1 MKPRRSRAAFFIA
14 GILFFLSS
22 MLPLCAQE
30 GKTTVV
36 TVKYARH
43 TEYEKNEASGNE
55 IIVLIGNVSMT
66 VEKGKSKIDIEA
78 STVRYDRKTS
88 MLFAQGGVV
97 LKSTGS
103 GGSQDATADSMLL
116 NTDTLEGIF
125 DNSRMVRFGGDDSSI
140 PSGSTLVA
148 AATILGTGASGT
160 MAFKHATIT
169 FCDDENPHWKI
180 RASKAWMLPGGEFAF
195 LNALLYVGQVP
206 LLYLPAFYYPK
217 DELIFNPV
225 VGYDARRG
233 YFLQTTTYLW
243 GRKPLTAYGSDSD
256 DGSFSFGRPSRL
268 KEQEREGIV
277 LHNLDTDYTGQT
289 KDYLKLTAD
298 YYTRLGGM
306 LGLDGNYTG
315 GRAAIPSVNGFFN
328 VGFSNTVFYNEDDDA
343 FSRYGL
349 SNKGYQRFKDSSSF
363 LGVDLPFRYAGKLS
377 VTGKGRPNYSL
388 SMPLYSDPYFLVD
401 YGSRNEYM
409 DWIRFLT
416 RSSSE
421 EVSDEMKTT
430 DDDSRMVSS
439 FNWDA
444 KASYAFPELSKL
456 NSYYLSSANINLSS
470 SIKFNSWKR
479 TDTLFKEQP
488 LTWQSYSPERKI
500 FYPSLVT
507 PINFSFSVKGSLYK
521 FPYDKGT
528 AAEDTGSEELAS
540 NESDEDGE
548 GDVGEDEENVPVAT
562 LFTSDDLPALDDI
575 SLPPLA
581 EFKDFQYSLDY
592 SISSNFVRQNSYN
605 ASMLFTEDTSFDWN
619 KTYST
624 YYELKGP
631 IDVINNLSYR
641 DKFISMS
648 NTISF
653 DPHYQKHPNLD
664 GYTSEASKNSVLNA
678 DYGAKKFDINDVNVV
693 SFRPFMYDGVIY
705 DTGLDWKSK
714 VRLLRTKFIGDAENP
729 DWDYLAVKGDDES
742 ITENTLIGYVVAKED
757 AKFSQKITASLSLP
771 PRSGEKDF
779 KVDLTFPYVECG
791 FSTGVERI
799 DSVDED
805 EDPEFKD
812 KPFKQY
818 LSVSM
823 QDSRPKL
830 LKPLK
835 FTESY
840 SFNMEENYHDY
851 LKFALS
857 WNGFQAA
864 YTMQHAYGYNYDPA
878 TGWTADKEKE
888 FRPYNLSISYSS
900 PAKKFRW
907 WSNRIT
913 WAPSLQTSF
922 VYDLA
927 KPTESYFT
935 FIPAMTFKIN
945 QFLYLTFSSESQNS
959 VVFRYF
965 EDFTKYG
972 SVISGEK
979 NPLKDLAD
987 SFAFWDM
994 DRRKAS
1000 GFKIKNFKMTV
1011 AHNLHDWTFASS
1023 YMFKPKLTK
1032 DENNKSVYS
1041 YDPYFSF
1048 IISWRPMSGLRTQ
1061 VVDEY
1066 GEVQLNP

>member
-1 MKPRRSRAAFFIA
+1 M
-14 GILFFLSS
+14 
-22 MLPLCAQE
+22 
-30 GKTTVV
+30 V
-36 TVKYARH
+36 TVKSARH

-55 IIVLIGNVSMT
+55 IIVLTGNVSMS
-66 VEKGKSKIDIEA
+66 VEKGRTTIDIEA

-88 MLFAQGGVV
+88 MLFAQGGVI
-97 LKSTGS
+97 LKSSGS

-125 DNSRMVRFGGDDSSI
+125 DNSRIVRFGGDDSSI

-148 AATILGTGASGT
+148 SSKILGTGASGA
-160 MAFKHATIT
+160 MAFKHATIS

-217 DELIFNPV
+217 DEPVFNPV
-225 VGYDARRG
+225 IGYDARRG

-243 GRKPLTAYGSDSD
+243 GRKPLSAYGSDSD
-256 DGSFSFGRPSRL
+256 DESFSFGRPSRL
-268 KEQEREGIV
+268 KEQEREGLI
-277 LHNLDTDYTGQT
+277 LHNLDEDYAGDT
-289 KDYLKLTAD
+289 KDFLKLTAD
-298 YYTRLGGM
+298 YYSRMGGM

-315 GRAAIPSVNGFFN
+315 KNGIPSINGFLDL
-328 VGFSNTVFYNEDDDA
+328 GFSNTVFYSEDDDA

-349 SNKGYQRFKDSSSF
+349 SEKGYKKFKDSSSF
-363 LGVDLPFRYAGKLS
+363 LGLNFPFRYAGKLS
-377 VTGKGRPNYSL
+377 VKGNGKPNYSL

-409 DWIRFLT
+409 NWIKFLT

-421 EVSDEMKTT
+421 EISDAMKDT
-430 DDDSRMVSS
+430 DEDSRLVSS

-444 KASYAFPELSKL
+444 KVSYSFPELSKL
-456 NSYYLSSANINLSS
+456 NSYYLTNSNVNVAS

-479 TDTLFKEQP
+479 ADNFFKEQP
-488 LTWQSYSPERKI
+488 LSWRTYSPERKV

-507 PINFSFSVKGSLYK
+507 PIDISFSAKGSLYK
-521 FPYDKGT
+521 FPYDKET
-528 AAEDTGSEELAS
+528 PGSETADSDKQEEKEGNGEEEGALAEAS
-540 NESDEDGE
+540 
-548 GDVGEDEENVPVAT
+548 
-562 LFTSDDLPALDDI
+562 LFSPEDLPDLNDI
-575 SLPPLA
+575 SLPSLA
-581 EFKDFQYSLDY
+581 EFKGFQYSLDY
-592 SISSNFVRQNSYN
+592 SVSPKFVRQNSYS
-605 ASMLFTEDTSFDWN
+605 APMLFTEDTSFDWD
-619 KTYST
+619 KTYSS

-631 IDVINNLSYR
+631 IDLINNMSYR
-641 DKFISMS
+641 DRFVSMS
-648 NTISF
+648 NTLSF

-664 GYTSEASKNSVLNA
+664 GYTSESSKNSVLNA
-678 DYGAKKFDINDVNVV
+678 DYGAKKLDINNVNVI
-693 SFRPFMYDGVIY
+693 SFRPFMYDGVLY

-714 VRLLRTKFIGDAENP
+714 VRLLRTEFVGDAENP
-729 DWDYLAVKGDDES
+729 DWDYLPVKGDDES
-742 ITENTLIGYVVAKED
+742 ITENVLIGYVSAKED
-757 AKFSQKITASLSLP
+757 TKISQKFTASLSLP
-771 PRSGEKDF
+771 PRSGERDF
-779 KVDLTFPYVECG
+779 KVDLTFPYVTCG
-791 FSTGVERI
+791 FSAGVERV
-799 DSVDED
+799 DSADKD

-812 KPFKQY
+812 KPLKQY
-818 LSVSM
+818 LTVNM
-823 QDSRPKL
+823 QDSKLKL
-830 LKPLK
+830 LKPLN

-840 SFNMEENYHDY
+840 SFNMEDNHHDN
-851 LKFALS
+851 LKLALS
-857 WNGFQAA
+857 WNGLQAA
-864 YTMQHAYGYNYDPA
+864 YTMQYAYGYSYA
-878 TGWTADKEKE
+878 QSTGWTADKEKD
-888 FRPYNLSISYSS
+888 FRPYSLSLSYSS

-907 WSNRIT
+907 WLGRIA

-927 KPTESYFT
+927 KPIESYFT
-935 FIPAMTFKIN
+935 FIPSMTFRIN
-945 QFLYLTFSSESQNS
+945 QFLYLTFSSESRNS

-965 EDFTKYG
+965 EDFTEYG

-987 SFAFWDM
+987 SFAFWDT

-1000 GFKIKNFKMTV
+1000 GFKVKSLKMTV

-1023 YMFKPKLTK
+1023 YAFKPKLTK

-1066 GEVQLNP
+1066 GDVQLNP